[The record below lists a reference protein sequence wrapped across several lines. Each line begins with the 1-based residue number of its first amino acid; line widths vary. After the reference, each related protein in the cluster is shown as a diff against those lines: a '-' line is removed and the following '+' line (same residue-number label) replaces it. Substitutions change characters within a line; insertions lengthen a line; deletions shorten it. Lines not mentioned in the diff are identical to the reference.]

1 MQMCFVQLA
10 ILHADIL
17 LLFFCELKIKTKSEK
32 REKREK
38 QEKTLTINPENI
50 QYELKE
56 KNSEFLFKIVF
67 LIFFFLHFFIFV
79 RSTIKN
85 Q

>member
-1 MQMCFVQLA
+1 MCFVQLA

-38 QEKTLTINPENI
+38 QEKTLTINP
-50 QYELKE
+50 
-56 KNSEFLFKIVF
+56 KIF
-67 LIFFFLHFFIFV
+67 
-79 RSTIKN
+79 N
-85 Q
+85 MN